1 MHKSSHTSDKIWAEF
16 ISQQEKK
23 IGHKPLGRNLL
34 QFQSFFFLRYGRSR
48 SEARS
53 LHEKK
58 QFEITST

>member
-34 QFQSFFFLRYGRSR
+34 QFQSFFSSGMADHALRLGPYMRRS
-48 SEARS
+48 S
-53 LHEKK
+53 LK
-58 QFEITST
+58 